1 MVATQVARSSGSKV
15 VIAAVTATLT
25 MVGIGS
31 IYLPFFADR
40 DKIRGMHEEKDGA
53 VPTGALLA
61 QEIQKFQNEKS
72 GGNVGQAGDEQQ
84 VQRQDSKKTAS
95 APGSMWKNLR
105 RN

>member
-1 MVATQVARSSGSKV
+1 MVATQAARSSGSKV

-61 QEIQKFQNEKS
+61 QEIQKFQNEKA
-72 GGNVGQAGDEQQ
+72 GGNGQAEESQ
-84 VQRQDSKKTAS
+84 VQRQDSKKAAS